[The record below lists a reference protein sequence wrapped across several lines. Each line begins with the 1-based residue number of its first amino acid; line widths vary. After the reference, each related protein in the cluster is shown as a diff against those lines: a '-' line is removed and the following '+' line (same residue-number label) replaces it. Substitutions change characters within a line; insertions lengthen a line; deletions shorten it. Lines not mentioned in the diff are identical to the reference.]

1 MDYAKTATAVLAG
14 VGGAENVNTLAH
26 CATRLRFVVKDRDKV
41 DDAAVKK
48 IPGVL
53 TTADAGGQY
62 QVVIG
67 NEVPEVYAQ
76 LRAMSATSPEPADDR
91 ASEPKGSIVNRF
103 IKMIAAIFTPVLWAL
118 AATGLLKALLAA
130 STTFGWIDNTTST
143 YVILNALS
151 DAFIMFLPIAL
162 AFTAAAHFGA
172 QQFTSLA
179 IAGSLVYPAIVA
191 LAGKPDV
198 TFAGLPVIMVS
209 YASSVIPIIVVVW
222 AQSHMEKYLYRVL
235 PAAVRRFLTPM
246 IVILTLVPLTFL
258 VIGPISSVVS
268 YGLSSGVSWVFS
280 VAPWLGGALVGGLWQ
295 VLVIFGLHW
304 TFIPL
309 FVVEYQQY
317 GFIYLLAPVFT
328 AKLAQTAAT
337 AAVWLRIRDE
347 KLRSLAAPSTL
358 SGLLAGV
365 TEPLLYGINLPLK
378 RPFYF
383 GIVGGTIGGAIIA
396 AGGVASNSFALASL
410 MSIPSLL
417 GQGSVASVFIGIGV
431 AMAIGFVLT
440 LLWGIPKDAAEILDL
455 PESTPA
461 ADAGPASVA
470 RASDVAAS
478 APALARTSVVSPL
491 DGEIVPLA
499 DVPDPVFSSGAL
511 GAGLA
516 VRPSGS
522 TVYSPVS
529 GEVAAVL
536 PSAHAVGLRADGG
549 AELLIHVGLDTVK
562 LEGQHFRCLVSLGDR
577 VAAGQPLI
585 EFDKDAIAA
594 LGYDLVTPVL
604 VTNGAQF
611 SLADDAASGP
621 ISHGE
626 ALFVATPAAD
636 SVAR

>member
-1 MDYAKTATAVLAG
+1 MDYAKTAAAVLAG
-14 VGGAENVNTLAH
+14 VGGEENIDTLAH

-41 DDAAVKK
+41 DDGAVKG
-48 IPGVL
+48 IAGVL
-53 TTADAGGQY
+53 TTADSGGQY

-76 LRAMSATSPEPADDR
+76 LRAIANLGSRTAQAKRAD
-91 ASEPKGSIVNRF
+91 EPKGSIVNRF

-118 AATGLLKALLAA
+118 AATGLLKALLAT
-130 STTFGWIDNTTST
+130 SVTVGWMTNTTST

-151 DAFIMFLPIAL
+151 DAFIMFLPLAL
-162 AFTAAAHFGA
+162 AITAAGHFGA

-179 IAGSLVYPAIVA
+179 MAGALVYPAIVA
-191 LAGKPDV
+191 LSGKPDV
-198 TFAGLPVIMVS
+198 TFFGLPVIMVS

-222 AQSHMEKYLYRVL
+222 AQSHLEKYLYAAL

-246 IVILTLVPLTFL
+246 IVILVLVPLTFL
-258 VIGPISSVVS
+258 LIGPVSSVVS

-280 VAPWLGGALVGGLWQ
+280 VAPWLGGTLVGGLWQ

-337 AAVWLRIRDE
+337 AAVWVRIRDE
-347 KLRSLAAPSTL
+347 KLRSLAAPATI

-383 GIVGGTIGGAIIA
+383 GVAGGAIGGAIIA

-410 MSIPSLL
+410 ISIPSLI
-417 GQGSVASVFIGIGV
+417 GQGSIAAVFLGIGV

-440 LLWGIPKDAAEILDL
+440 LFWGIPKDAAAILDL

-461 ADAGPASVA
+461 SENPAAVVPAVVGPVGIA
-470 RASDVAAS
+470 
-478 APALARTSVVSPL
+478 SPL
-491 DGEIVPLA
+491 DGEVVALA
-499 DVPDPVFSSGAL
+499 DVADPVFSSGAL
-511 GAGLA
+511 GAGVA
-516 VRPSGS
+516 IRPSGAVVHAP
-522 TVYSPVS
+522 TDA
-529 GEVAAVL
+529 EVVAIL
-536 PSAHAVGLRADGG
+536 PSAHAVGLRTDAGV
-549 AELLIHVGLDTVK
+549 ELLIHVGLDTVK
-562 LEGQHFRCLVSLGDR
+562 LDGQHFRALVAIGDR
-577 VAAGQPLI
+577 VSAGQPLI
-585 EFDKDAIAA
+585 EFDREAILA

-604 VTNGAQF
+604 VTNGARF
-611 SLADDAASGP
+611 TVRDEAAGPVRHGDAIFA
-621 ISHGE
+621 
-626 ALFVATPAAD
+626 ATPATET
-636 SVAR
+636 VAG

>member
-1 MDYAKTATAVLAG
+1 M
-14 VGGAENVNTLAH
+14 
-26 CATRLRFVVKDRDKV
+26 KDRDRV
-41 DDAAVKK
+41 DDAAVKSVA
-48 IPGVL
+48 GVL
-53 TTADAGGQY
+53 TTADSGGQY

-76 LRAMSATSPEPADDR
+76 LRAISGVGADSTSAKRAD
-91 ASEPKGSIVNRF
+91 EPKGSIVNRF

-118 AATGLLKALLAA
+118 AATGLLKALLAT
-130 STTFGWIDNTTST
+130 SVTFGWMDNTTST

-151 DAFIMFLPIAL
+151 DAFIMFLPLAL

-179 IAGSLVYPAIVA
+179 IAGALVYPAIVA
-191 LAGKPDV
+191 LSGKPDV
-198 TFAGLPVIMVS
+198 TFFGLPVIMVS

-222 AQSHMEKYLYRVL
+222 AQSHMEKYLYAAL

-246 IVILTLVPLTFL
+246 IVILVLVPLTFL
-258 VIGPISSVVS
+258 LIGPVSSVIS

-280 VAPWLGGALVGGLWQ
+280 VAPWLGGTLVGGLWQ

-337 AAVWLRIRDE
+337 AAVWVRIRDE
-347 KLRSLAAPSTL
+347 KLRSLAAPATI

-383 GIVGGTIGGAIIA
+383 GLAGGAIGGAIIA

-410 MSIPSLL
+410 ISIPSLI
-417 GQGSVASVFIGIGV
+417 GQGSVAAVFIGIGV

-440 LLWGIPKDAAEILDL
+440 LFWGIPKDAAALLDL
-455 PESTPA
+455 PESTSTEASETSAVTA
-461 ADAGPASVA
+461 APVASRPV
-470 RASDVAAS
+470 S
-478 APALARTSVVSPL
+478 LASPL
-491 DGEIVPLA
+491 DGDIVALA
-499 DVPDPVFSSGAL
+499 EVADPVFSSGAL
-511 GAGLA
+511 GAGVA
-516 VRPSGS
+516 IRPSGT
-522 TVYSPVS
+522 TVHAPADA
-529 GEVAAVL
+529 EVVAIL
-536 PSAHAVGLRADGG
+536 PSAHAVGLRTGDGV
-549 AELLIHVGLDTVK
+549 ELLIHVGLDTVK
-562 LEGQHFRCLVSLGDR
+562 LDGQHFRALVAIGDR
-577 VAAGQPLI
+577 VSAGQPLI
-585 EFDKDAIAA
+585 EFERDAILA

-611 SLADDAASGP
+611 SLADQASGP
-621 ISHGE
+621 IRHGE
-626 ALFVATPAAD
+626 PIFTAAPVTE
-636 SVAR
+636 SVAG